1 MILGRVSAGVHSIS
15 ETALPPL
22 YDPIQP
28 ELRVYQ
34 PIAAKQGAAIM
45 ETRLPTLEDFL
56 TTIKAVCR
64 ARAFGTFTTVTE
76 TKLPELK
83 EEIRL

>member
-1 MILGRVSAGVHSIS
+1 M
-15 ETALPPL
+15 
-22 YDPIQP
+22 
-28 ELRVYQ
+28 RVYQ

>member
-1 MILGRVSAGVHSIS
+1 M
-15 ETALPPL
+15 PPL